1 MVASPQ
7 YRALL
12 EMRNSLFPL
21 LNNVGLVRESP
32 AQTHYL
38 IEDKLKWST
47 NITSQSGATGGGDGG
62 P

>member
-21 LNNVGLVRESP
+21 LNNVGLLGEEERPTDSLS
-32 AQTHYL
+32 Y
-38 IEDKLKWST
+38 
-47 NITSQSGATGGGDGG
+47 
-62 P
+62 